1 MTINFA
7 FFRAADIMHDASP
20 MIKELLEDGVRVLN
34 LAGDADFACNYIV
47 SKRYRF
53 LCALY

>member
-1 MTINFA
+1 
-7 FFRAADIMHDASP
+7 
-20 MIKELLEDGVRVLN
+20 

-53 LCALY
+53 LCALYWPSYLPPRVHSSGWAGWIRNTR